1 MAITGQFNLPMGF
14 EFAAVFLFAVTG
26 GLLAI
31 EQRYDFVGVF
41 VLALLSAVGGGL
53 VRDVFFLPQGPPLLL
68 EDDRY
73 LLVVLVATAFCLI
86 FGTHLNRF
94 RVIFLL
100 VDALGLGT
108 YAVVGTQ
115 RALDFGLHAGP
126 AAFVGLAN
134 AVGGVVLRDVL
145 TRKETL
151 LLQPGQFY
159 VLAATIGTAV
169 FVGLAVWMRFS
180 ATEAAIWSI
189 ATTFV
194 IRLAAV
200 TFNWTTTAA
209 RPLLGPRIPN

>member
-31 EQRYDFVGVF
+31 EQRYDVIGVF
-41 VLALLSAVGGGL
+41 MLALLSAVGGGL

-73 LLVVLVATAFCLI
+73 LYVVVVATAFCLI
-86 FGTHLNRF
+86 FGAHLNRF
-94 RVIFLL
+94 HVVFLL

-115 RALDFGLHAGP
+115 RALDFGLNVFP

-134 AVGGVVLRDVL
+134 AVGGGVLRDVL

-151 LLQPGQFY
+151 ILQPGQFY
-159 VLAATIGTAV
+159 ALAAATGTVV
-169 FVGLAVWMRFS
+169 FVILAVWMRLP

-200 TFNWTTTAA
+200 AFNWTTRAA
-209 RPLLGPRIPN
+209 RPLLGPRDWN